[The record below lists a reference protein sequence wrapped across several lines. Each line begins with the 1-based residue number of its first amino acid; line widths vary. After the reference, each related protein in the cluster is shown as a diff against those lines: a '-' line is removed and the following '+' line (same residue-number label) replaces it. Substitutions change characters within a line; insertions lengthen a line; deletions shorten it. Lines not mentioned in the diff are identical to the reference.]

1 MKDGKIL
8 ERLVGENVKLR
19 RKIEA
24 LQKDTQK
31 IKVYKDML
39 KNIDAL
45 EKEAGEEE
53 VEEVVEEVELAA

>member
-1 MKDGKIL
+1 MKELGYD
-8 ERLVGENVKLR
+8 
-19 RKIEA
+19 
-24 LQKDTQK
+24 
-31 IKVYKDML
+31 YKDML